1 MDLIELR
8 GIRVKGKHGAN
19 PGERD
24 RKQPFDIDIKLEL
37 DLSAGERSDDLEQ
50 TVNYDALH
58 KAVVKIVSEESFV
71 LLERLAGAIV
81 DRMFR
86 DGRIAAAEVRVAKP
100 RLLDGATPSVTVRR
114 ENPRFVKQW
123 P

>member
-8 GIRVKGKHGAN
+8 GIRAKGKHGAN

-24 RKQPFDIDIKLEL
+24 RKQPFDVDIKLVL

-58 KAVVKIVSEESFV
+58 KAVVKIVRDESFV

-81 DRMFR
+81 DRIFR
-86 DGRIAAAEVRVAKP
+86 DARVASAEVRVAKP
-100 RLLDGATPSVTVRR
+100 KLLDGATPSVTLRR
-114 ENPRFVKQW
+114 ENPRFIKQW